1 MTQDDIKHEV
11 ATLLT
16 VRRCSY
22 NEIARRLGLTEFRVG
37 DIITDLRRMGPA
49 AHDAP
54 ESAHG
59 VPPGSAG

>member
-22 NEIARRLGLTEFRVG
+22 NEIARRLGLTESRVG
-37 DIITDLRRMGPA
+37 AIIRDLRRMGILPPA
-49 AHDAP
+49 THRTKLM
-54 ESAHG
+54 
-59 VPPGSAG
+59 VPA